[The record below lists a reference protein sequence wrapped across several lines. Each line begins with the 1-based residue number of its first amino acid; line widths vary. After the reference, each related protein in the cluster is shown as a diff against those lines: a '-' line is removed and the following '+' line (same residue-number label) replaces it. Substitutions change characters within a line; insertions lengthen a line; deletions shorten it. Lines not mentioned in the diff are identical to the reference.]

1 MLSPDDGAADA
12 VLSAAQAAGEP
23 MWRPPWATR
32 YIDQVRTP
40 FGVRNHPLRPSGRAI
55 TAALFLGEFVPR
67 DIPWAHCDIAG
78 PAWTGD
84 TSGDGAT
91 GFGVRTLLRL
101 VAGQAR

>member
-1 MLSPDDGAADA
+1 M
-12 VLSAAQAAGEP
+12 
-23 MWRPPWATR
+23 
-32 YIDQVRTP
+32 RTP

-67 DIPWAHCDIAG
+67 DIPWAHCDMAG

-91 GFGVRTLLRL
+91 GYGVRTLLRL
-101 VAGQAR
+101 VAGQQAW